1 MKKTNSNNASSLL
14 RRLTRRVA
22 FCLTAA
28 AFLLTSFCQQAKAQ
42 VTYALTPYPN
52 YPVAATASS
61 SGALVSANTGPRGAA
76 YDSVSNL
83 VYVAQ
88 NTGKISA
95 FGGVTGAYL
104 GDFNMTGVSG
114 GTFII
119 DQIGVAADGA
129 IYGINLSTSSGSATK
144 VYRWA
149 TWTAAPTVAFSGNTL
164 VNGGTLTPSA
174 YTSGRV
180 GDTFAVTGSGANT
193 LLLAGVGGKPYFA
206 FFFTSDGLNFTNTV
220 VNLNGTSFTAPGG
233 NIFGI
238 CFYTNNTFL
247 AKTANSSSG
256 SANTLFQIQAPS
268 NYASTTVVNGTVL
281 ASVSLGATLNNST
294 TMLNYTPNGGG
305 LLAAIGTGLSSMPV
319 NLFGAANMAG
329 GIAKLC
335 TTNASQGYNGGNAT
349 GATAL
354 GGAGN
359 TNVIYAYNTGN
370 GIFAFNI
377 TNIPPVPPTITA
389 APAGGTF
396 FLTDTLSV
404 SATGTTPFGYQWLA
418 SNSVA
423 GTFTNI
429 PSAITNTLTITASTN
444 FYRVVITNIAG
455 AVTSSPVQVAILT
468 PTTSTVV
475 TQLWCIVPGST
486 GYSYLTTGDDNRG
499 VAYDTNSQRVVVASR
514 SPGLYI
520 LDGNTGT
527 NIGSLSMAGVSGG
540 TYAIDQ
546 VGIADDGAVYAGN
559 LILAPSAGFTLYRW
573 NAPITNSVSAVAFQ
587 DSTGSALGNADRW
600 GDTMAV
606 RGSGAST
613 QIILGSRSGT
623 NVALLTTSDGIT
635 FSGQVIAISNAPAA
649 FAGLG
654 ITFGGGNTFYA
665 KNNLGHL
672 YQISFD
678 PVNSVGGILFD
689 YPNPSKTPTYMT
701 AIGADPANNILAGI
715 DLGDTPNDVK
725 LFQLTGTSDAPVL
738 FHQAF
743 FPTVQANGNQIGAV
757 TMKYPKLYALD
768 VNNGLVA
775 LTYGNPPTTPPA
787 VITPPANQSS
797 YTNNPALTL
806 NVSVSGSL
814 PLYYQWQFSTASNGP
829 FANLGAATASTY
841 TLNYPQPVAAGYYRV
856 IVRNVGGYA
865 TSAPPALLTV
875 LLPTTSVVVTQ
886 LWTVTAGSS
895 LSFLDATSYQTRGMA
910 FDTNTLQLVVADH
923 NNLHIL
929 NATNGAYLGDLNV
942 AGVPTS
948 GYNSWLFDQ
957 VGFSDDGYLFAGNLA
972 GVGGSGTFSVTAWA
986 PPISVGAGPSV
997 QSYANSDPGNGS
1009 GDRWGD
1015 TMAVRGNVSD
1025 GSAQVLLGSWNGTN
1039 VVIFT
1044 SDTSGDLTPNVV
1056 AVSGVPLGFSG
1067 QGITFGVGNT
1077 FWSKSPQYDLRLV
1090 SFNTNT
1096 TPWTG
1101 TVIYD
1106 FFNGSQVPSAFGGIG
1121 VDSGASILG
1130 GVNFGNT
1137 PNDFQLYLLSGNSNP
1152 PSLVNQAFFGLG
1164 NLNIQQNSVATLK
1177 GGYGFAL
1184 DVNNGM
1190 TAVTYGIPNA
1200 PAVTITSIAYAPGNV
1215 TINWNKAFVGHSY
1228 QVQTTTNLLSGW
1240 TNLGTP
1246 VTTINPTASYT
1257 DTSAAQTTQFYRV
1270 VSQ

>member
-1 MKKTNSNNASSLL
+1 MNKNQLTKSSHQLA
-14 RRLTRRVA
+14 RHFRRVA
-22 FCLTAA
+22 ACITVATVFLLAGLCQRAA
-28 AFLLTSFCQQAKAQ
+28 AQLTYSFK
-42 VTYALTPYPN
+42 PYPN
-52 YPVAATASS
+52 YPVATDAHALTASS
-61 SGALVSANTGPRGAA
+61 TATRGAA

-83 VYVAQ
+83 VYVAK
-88 NTGKISA
+88 NNGVISA
-95 FGGVTGAYL
+95 YDGTSGAYQ
-104 GDFNMTGVSG
+104 GDLSIAGVSG
-114 GTFII
+114 GTFSI
-119 DQIGVAADGA
+119 DQIGVAADGV
-129 IYGINLSTSSGSATK
+129 IYAINLFTGANK
-144 VYRWA
+144 IYRWTNWLA
-149 TWTAAPTVAFSGNTL
+149 TPTVAFSGNPL
-164 VNGGTLTPSA
+164 VNFSTF
-174 YTSGRV
+174 TSGRI

-193 LLLAGVGGKPYFA
+193 LLVAGVSTKSYFA
-206 FFFTSDGLNFTNTV
+206 LFFTTDGVNFTNTV
-220 VNLNGTSFTAPGG
+220 VDASATALTAPPT
-233 NIFGI
+233 IFGL

-247 AKTANSSSG
+247 VKPNSSGNS
-256 SANTLFQIQAPS
+256 TVYQIKAPS
-268 NYASTTVVNGTVL
+268 NFASTTVVSGTL
-281 ASVSLGATLNNST
+281 LGSATLGSSFAGT
-294 TMLNYTPNGGG
+294 TMINYTPNGGG
-305 LLAAIGTGLSSMPV
+305 LLEAVGTGVVSMPIALYSAG
-319 NLFGAANMAG
+319 NIAG
-329 GIAKLC
+329 GITSLC
-335 TTNASQGYNGGNAT
+335 VTNAAQGYNGGNAS
-349 GATAL
+349 GAAAL

-359 TNVIYAYNTGN
+359 TNVVYAYNTGN
-370 GIFAFNI
+370 GLFAFGV
-377 TNIPPVPPTITA
+377 TNIPPVPPTITT

-404 SATGTTPFGYQWLA
+404 SATGTTPFSYQWLA
-418 SNSVA
+418 SVSNNAA

-429 PSAITNTLTITASTN
+429 PAANTNTLTITASTN
-444 FYRVVITNIAG
+444 YYLVIITNIAG
-455 AVTSSPVQVAILT
+455 AVTSSPVQVTILT

-475 TQLWCIVPGST
+475 TQLWRIVPGSA

-527 NIGSLSMAGVSGG
+527 NIGSLSMAGISGG

-606 RGSGAST
+606 RGSGANT

-635 FSGQVIAISNAPAA
+635 FSGQVLAITNAPAA

-654 ITFGGGNTFYA
+654 ITFGAGNTFYA

-672 YQISFD
+672 YQIGFD

-757 TMKYPKLYALD
+757 TMKYPKLFALD

-775 LTYGNPPTTPPA
+775 LSYGIPPTTPPA

-829 FANLGAATASTY
+829 FANLSAATASTY
-841 TLNYPQPVAAGYYRV
+841 TLNYPQPSAAGYYRV
-856 IVRNVGGYA
+856 IVHNVGGYA

-886 LWTVTAGSS
+886 LWTIAGGGS

-910 FDTNTLQLVVADH
+910 FDTNTMQLVVADH

-929 NATNGAYLGDLNV
+929 NATSGDYLGDLTA

-957 VGFSDDGYLFAGNLA
+957 VGITDDGYLFAGNLA
-972 GVGGSGTFSVTAWA
+972 GVGGSGTFSITGWA
-986 PPISVGAGPSV
+986 PPLTVGEGPSIP
-997 QSYANSDPGNGS
+997 SYSNGDPGSGS

-1025 GSAQVLLGSWNGTN
+1025 ASAQVLIGSWNGTN
-1039 VVIFT
+1039 VVLFT
-1044 SDTSGDLTPNVV
+1044 SDTSGTLTPNVIS
-1056 AVSGVPLGFSG
+1056 VSGVPLGFSG
-1067 QGITFGVGNT
+1067 QGISFGVGNT
-1077 FWSKSPQYDLRLV
+1077 FWTKSPSFDLRLV

-1101 TVIYD
+1101 TVVYD

-1121 VDSGASILG
+1121 VDAAAGILG
-1130 GVNFGNT
+1130 GINFANT

-1152 PSLVNQAFFGLG
+1152 PALVNQAFFGLG

-1200 PAVTITSIAYAPGNV
+1200 PAVSITSIAYAPGNV
-1215 TINWNKAFVGHSY
+1215 TINWNNAFVGHSY

-1240 TNLGTP
+1240 TNLGAP

-1257 DTSAAQTTQFYRV
+1257 DTSAAQKAKFYRV
-1270 VSQ
+1270 ISQ